1 MRKKLTD
8 RMAVLGQGKLRHLLW
23 KDRVSFRKFCLCGY
37 AWPCDKYSPTSLSVA
52 YWQSSFGSAYLENR
66 APAKLESLQLSESL
80 ALSEGVS
87 SLHKQTFHQ
96 SIWYQTLES
105 LGEMTGDVKI
115 HLLPSAS
122 VYLFEVMGMSG
133 VLWRV
138 FIRPSE
144 SYSARQMDSVRP
156 LPIPSKWT
164 WHTQLWDKSTK
175 RWKMKSPSLPVFSM
189 FILGFSGKSEDCF
202 TLFMTSSCAG
212 L

>member
-66 APAKLESLQLSESL
+66 APAKVESLQLSESL

-105 LGEMTGDVKI
+105 LGKWQGMLKYTCSPR
-115 HLLPSAS
+115 LPCIYLKLWGCPGCSEECRRYSLDPLNLTLQDKWTLS
-122 VYLFEVMGMSG
+122 VLSPSP
-133 VLWRV
+133 
-138 FIRPSE
+138 PSE
-144 SYSARQMDSVRP
+144 LDTHSSGINQQRDE
-156 LPIPSKWT
+156 
-164 WHTQLWDKSTK
+164 
-175 RWKMKSPSLPVFSM
+175 RWRAPASLSSPCL
-189 FILGFSGKSEDCF
+189 L
-202 TLFMTSSCAG
+202 
-212 L
+212 